1 MRVLVTAASKHG
13 STAEI
18 ADAIRTELEGRGFE
32 VTLKPPSAFASI
44 QGYDA
49 FVIGSAI
56 YAGRWREEAKDF
68 VERHSAELKER
79 DVWLFSSGPLGD
91 PLKPE
96 EDPTDAAPMIAKTG
110 AREHRVFAGKLDKGK
125 LNLAERAL
133 VRGVRAPYGDFR
145 DWDEVSSWA
154 GEIAR
159 SLERS
164 GPVAV

>member
-18 ADAIRTELEGRGFE
+18 AVAIRTELERHGFE

-49 FVIGSAI
+49 FVIGSAV
-56 YAGRWREEAKDF
+56 YAGRWRDEAKDF
-68 VERHSAELKER
+68 IERHSAELKER

-96 EDPTDAAPMIAKTG
+96 EDPADAASMIAETR
-110 AREHRVFAGKLDKGK
+110 ARGHKVFAGKLDKTK

-145 DWDEVSSWA
+145 DWNDVSSWA
-154 GEIAR
+154 AGIAR